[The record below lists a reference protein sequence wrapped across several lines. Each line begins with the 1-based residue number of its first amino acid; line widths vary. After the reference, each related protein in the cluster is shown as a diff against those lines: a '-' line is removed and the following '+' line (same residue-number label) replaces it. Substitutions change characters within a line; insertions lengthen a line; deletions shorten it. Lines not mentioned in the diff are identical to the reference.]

1 MRILITGAEGQLGHE
16 LRRVLHRETLELAE
30 LPDFDLLKPDVRERI
45 CAAQPEVVIHAAG
58 YTDVDGAERE
68 AELAMAINAGGTE
81 QVARAA
87 AKAGARL
94 LYLSTDYVFDGH
106 KGSPYREMDEPN
118 PINAYGRSKREGERL
133 ALTWCPNTLVIRTAW
148 LYGAHGKNFVKTIV
162 RLARDQ
168 SELRVVADQHGCP
181 THAGD
186 LAAALGRVLATDLR
200 GVVHA
205 TGSGSCTWY
214 EFACAIVSF
223 TGLSVKVVPIT
234 TAEAKREAP
243 RPPYT
248 VLANRV
254 LAEAGIT
261 LPHWKEA
268 LGRFMGEFGAR
279 AFSEAS

>member
-118 PINAYGRSKREGERL
+118 PINAYGRSKAAGEQAIEAAGGRSL
-133 ALTWCPNTLVIRTAW
+133 MIRTSW
-148 LYGAHGKNFVKTIV
+148 LYAPWGNNFVKTILK
-162 RLARDQ
+162 LAQSRD
-168 SELRVVADQHGCP
+168 H
-181 THAGD
+181 H
-186 LAAALGRVLATDLR
+186 LGR
-200 GVVHA
+200 
-205 TGSGSCTWY
+205 
-214 EFACAIVSF
+214 
-223 TGLSVKVVPIT
+223 
-234 TAEAKREAP
+234 KRE
-243 RPPYT
+243 RGQGQT
-248 VLANRV
+248 
-254 LAEAGIT
+254 
-261 LPHWKEA
+261 
-268 LGRFMGEFGAR
+268 
-279 AFSEAS
+279 